1 MIATILTI
9 GIPTFT
15 VLVGIFLSRSDYSR
29 LDTRITGEIGSL
41 RGEIRDEISSLR
53 ISLQSEIAAT
63 RKQSH
68 DDIMILIGIAKEHGE
83 RIARLE
89 ARS

>member
-15 VLVGIFLSRSDYSR
+15 VLVGIFLSRSDYNR
-29 LDTRITGEIGSL
+29 LDARITGEIGSL
-41 RGEIRDEISSLR
+41 RTELR
-53 ISLQSEIAAT
+53 AEIAAA

-68 DDIMILIGIAKEHGE
+68 DDIMLLVGIAREHEG
-83 RIARLE
+83 RITRLE
-89 ARS
+89 SR